1 MSKMVE
7 KDHYHTLGVSRN
19 ASQEEIKKA
28 FRILALKYH
37 PDHCQGDPESEE
49 QFKEINEAYAVLG
62 DRDKRREYDHFGPQ
76 RFRRRYRED
85 DLFRVFDF
93 EAIFGEF
100 GLRFDED
107 LVDRFFCGRRW
118 KRCGGGRRKFWRR
131 GFYGGFPFETVEW
144 AGNIHDLP
152 VSQKEATYG
161 TEREIV
167 VQTNGRRRRYLIRI
181 PPGLANGTRLRIPL
195 EEEAIYFEVRLL
207 P

>member
-1 MSKMVE
+1 MDE
-7 KDHYHTLGVSRN
+7 KDYYSILGLSRN
-19 ASQEEIKKA
+19 ASDQEIKKA
-28 FRILALKYH
+28 FRKLALMYH
-37 PDHCQGDPESEE
+37 PDRCQGDPKSEE
-49 QFKEINEAYAVLG
+49 RFKEINEAYAVLS

-76 RFRRRYRED
+76 PFRRRYRED

-107 LVDRFFCGRRW
+107 FVDRVFCGRRW
-118 KRCGGGRRKFWRR
+118 KRCWGGRRKFWRR

-144 AGNIHDLP
+144 ERNIHDLP

-167 VQTNGRRRRYLIRI
+167 VETNGRQRRYLVRI
-181 PPGLANGTRLRIPL
+181 PPGVTNGTRLQVPL
-195 EEEAIYFEVRLL
+195 EEQTILLEVRLVK
-207 P
+207 